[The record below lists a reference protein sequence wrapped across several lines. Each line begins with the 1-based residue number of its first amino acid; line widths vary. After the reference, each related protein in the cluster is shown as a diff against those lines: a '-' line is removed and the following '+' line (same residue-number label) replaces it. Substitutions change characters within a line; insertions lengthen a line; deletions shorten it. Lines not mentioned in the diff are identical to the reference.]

1 MWLIVRRQ
9 PPPSDPGGRPHPDP
23 VGEVPVIDALRHLPD
38 VGLDLGVP
46 LRSVED
52 RTCPP
57 SRDPTE
63 QVAQLTAALASN
75 RRIGMA
81 MGIVVRQLDV
91 DEDEAFNVLRKM
103 SQDSNRKLRDVAEDI
118 IRRRRL

>member
-1 MWLIVRRQ
+1 
-9 PPPSDPGGRPHPDP
+9 
-23 VGEVPVIDALRHLPD
+23 VIDALRHLPD

-57 SRDPTE
+57 SGDPTE
-63 QVAQLTAALASN
+63 QVRQLTAALASN

-91 DEDEAFNVLRKM
+91 DEDEAFDVLRRM
-103 SQDSNRKLRDVAEDI
+103 SQESNRKLRDVAEDI

>member
-1 MWLIVRRQ
+1 
-9 PPPSDPGGRPHPDP
+9 

-38 VGLDLGVP
+38 VGLDLDLPFG
-46 LRSVED
+46 SVED

-57 SRDPTE
+57 APPAGDPTG
-63 QVAQLTAALASN
+63 QVAQLKAALASN

-81 MGIVVRQLDV
+81 MGIAVRQLDV
-91 DEDEAFNVLRKM
+91 DEDEAFDVLRRM
-103 SQDSNRKLRDVAEDI
+103 SQESNRKMRDVAEDI